1 MNKSRPDIIKII
13 KRLKTVYK
21 QWNVPIVTLI
31 SNMSRDPFRILIAT
45 ILSQRT
51 RDAVTAQA
59 SERLFKVA
67 STPQGIAGMQVKQI
81 QDIIYPVGFYRV
93 KAGRIRIVARKI
105 ADRYSGVVP
114 DTIEELVK
122 LPGVG
127 RKTANLVIGLGYG
140 KPAIC
145 VDTHVHRISN
155 RFGYIKT
162 KTPFETEMALRK
174 VLPEQ
179 YWIIY
184 NDLLVALGQAICHPV
199 SPKCSVCPVTA
210 YCMKIGVNRVK
221 KSAKG

>member
-1 MNKSRPDIIKII
+1 MNKSRPDIVKII

-21 QWNVPIVTLI
+21 QWDVPIVTLI
-31 SNMSRDPFRILIAT
+31 SNRSHDPFRILIAT

-51 RDAVTAQA
+51 KDAVTAQA
-59 SERLFKVA
+59 SERLFKAA
-67 STPQGIAGMQVKQI
+67 STPKGIADMPVRRI

-93 KAGRIRIVARKI
+93 KAGRIRVVAQAI
-105 ADRYSGVVP
+105 SGRYNGVVP

-127 RKTANLVIGLGYG
+127 RKTANLVVGLGYR
-140 KPAIC
+140 KPSIC

-162 KTPFETEMALRK
+162 KTPFETEMVLRK
-174 VLPEQ
+174 TLPKQ

-199 SPKCSVCPVTA
+199 SPKCSLCPVTE
-210 YCMKIGVNRVK
+210 YCMKIGVKR
-221 KSAKG
+221 SR

>member
-1 MNKSRPDIIKII
+1 MKKSRPDIVQII
-13 KRLKTVYK
+13 RRLKAVYK
-21 QWNVPIVTLI
+21 QWDVPIVTLI
-31 SNMSRDPFRILIAT
+31 SNMSHDPFRILIAT

-51 RDAVTAQA
+51 KDAVTARA

-67 STPQGIAGMQVKQI
+67 STPHAMAGMTVREI

-93 KAGRIRIVARKI
+93 KAGRIRVVAQAI
-105 ADRYSGVVP
+105 YGRYKGVVP

-127 RKTANLVIGLGYG
+127 RKTANLVVGLGYQ

-162 KTPFETEMALRK
+162 RTPFETEMALRK
-174 VLPEQ
+174 KLPVRF
-179 YWIIY
+179 WIIY

-199 SPKCSVCPVTA
+199 SPRCSVCPVAA
-210 YCMKIGVNRVK
+210 YCMKTGVKRNR
-221 KSAKG
+221 

>member
-1 MNKSRPDIIKII
+1 MSTVPDIGKII

-31 SNMSRDPFRILIAT
+31 SNRSHDPFKILIAT

-51 RDAVTAQA
+51 KDAVTAKA
-59 SERLFKVA
+59 SERLFKIA
-67 STPQGIAGMQVKQI
+67 STPREIAGMPVKRI

-93 KAGRIRIVARKI
+93 KAGRIKVVAWEI
-105 ADRYSGVVP
+105 ANRYNGVVP

-122 LPGVG
+122 LPGVW
-127 RKTANLVIGLGYG
+127 RKTANLVVGLGYG
-140 KPAIC
+140 KLAIC

-162 KTPFETEMALRK
+162 KTPFETEMTLRK
-174 VLPEQ
+174 TLPQ
-179 YWIIY
+179 RYWIIY

-199 SPKCSVCPVTA
+199 SPKCSICPVTT
-210 YCMKIGVNRVK
+210 YCMKIGVKR
-221 KSAKG
+221 SR

>member
-1 MNKSRPDIIKII
+1 MHKAKPDIVKII
-13 KRLKTVYK
+13 KRLKSVYT

-31 SNMSRDPFRILIAT
+31 SNRSHDPFRILIAT

-51 RDAVTAQA
+51 KDAVTAQA
-59 SERLFKVA
+59 SERLFKL
-67 STPQGIAGMQVKQI
+67 SPTPAAMAGLIVQQI
-81 QDIIYPVGFYRV
+81 QQAIYPVGFYRV
-93 KAGRIRIVARKI
+93 KAGRIKVVARAI
-105 ADRYSGVVP
+105 VDRYNGIVP

-127 RKTANLVIGLGYG
+127 RKTANLVVALGYK

-145 VDTHVHRISN
+145 VDTHVHRITN

-162 KTPFETEMALRK
+162 KTPFETEMTLRK
-174 VLPEQ
+174 TLPKQ

-199 SPKCSVCPVTA
+199 SPRCSICPVNV
-210 YCMKIGVNRVK
+210 YCLKIGVTR
-221 KSAKG
+221 SR

>member
-1 MNKSRPDIIKII
+1 MKKSRPDIVQII
-13 KRLKTVYK
+13 RCLKAVYK
-21 QWNVPIVTLI
+21 QWDVPIVTLI
-31 SNMSRDPFRILIAT
+31 SNMSHDPFRILIAT

-51 RDAVTAQA
+51 KDAVTARA
-59 SERLFKVA
+59 SERLFKIA
-67 STPQGIAGMQVKQI
+67 STPHAMAGMTARQI
-81 QDIIYPVGFYRV
+81 QDVIYPVGFYRV
-93 KAGRIRIVARKI
+93 KAGRIRVVAQAI
-105 ADRYSGVVP
+105 DGRYKGVVP

-127 RKTANLVIGLGYG
+127 RKTANLVIGLGYR

-174 VLPEQ
+174 KLPVR

-199 SPKCSVCPVTA
+199 SPRCSVCPVAA
-210 YCMKIGVNRVK
+210 YCMKTGVRR
-221 KSAKG
+221 SR

>member
-1 MNKSRPDIIKII
+1 MNKSSPDIVQII
-13 KRLKTVYK
+13 RRLKKVYR

-31 SNMSRDPFRILIAT
+31 SNRSRDPFRILIAT

-51 RDAVTAQA
+51 KDEVTARA
-59 SERLFKVA
+59 SERLFKTA
-67 STPQGIAGMQVKQI
+67 STPHALAGMQEKQI
-81 QDIIYPVGFYRV
+81 QDSIYPVGFYRV
-93 KAGRIRIVARKI
+93 KAGRIRLVAQAI
-105 ADRYSGVVP
+105 DGRYRGIVP
-114 DTIEELVK
+114 DTIEELIK

-127 RKTANLVIGLGYG
+127 RKTANLVIGLGYQ

-174 VLPEQ
+174 KLPVRF
-179 YWIIY
+179 WIIY

-199 SPKCSVCPVTA
+199 SPRCSVCPVAA
-210 YCMKIGVNRVK
+210 YCMKIGVK
-221 KSAKG
+221 KSR